1 LSFSHNHQRT
11 NTVVVE
17 PQRPSGAKV
26 RSGFFVV
33 LVRQPRLYPQTHFH
47 FMSAQTAQTLE

>member
-1 LSFSHNHQRT
+1 
-11 NTVVVE
+11 VE